1 MWRSSFVFIFVF
13 ALLAS
18 TPAAAHAPGISLS
31 AFGTATID
39 GALGPGEWDHA
50 ATQDFVVSLPDGGT
64 TPGRVYVMNDAT
76 QLYLAVRITGRVG
89 RSSAVF
95 EFDNDH
101 DGIREDGDNA
111 TVVNVT
117 EDGRPEG
124 AFDDFRQT
132 CFGFPQACGFLDTD
146 AGGTADVVGA
156 ATSNDTMSVFE
167 ESIPLDSADDAHDFS
182 LHAGDHLG
190 FTVFMQLLGPYPTF
204 AQTQYPACINC
215 ASGYGDIV
223 IAHSDITPPLI
234 SATVSP
240 APNGAGWNNTNASL
254 IWTVSDAESGIPS
267 PSCPPETLAAETTG
281 AVRTCTATNGVG
293 LTASQSVTVQIDK
306 SAPVLSYTGNAG
318 TYGVDETI
326 EITCR
331 ASDALSGIAT
341 STCPSFSG
349 AAYASGPGDHSLSA
363 AATDNAGN
371 TATLS
376 TSFRVVVSSDGL
388 CRLTHSLVSSDG
400 VATALCQ
407 QLAAAQAAA
416 SRGNTAEKEGALR
429 GFGNLLR
436 AQSDKTVQPSDA
448 ELLRSLT
455 TRL

>member
-1 MWRSSFVFIFVF
+1 MWRSSFVLVFVVT
-13 ALLAS
+13 LLAS
-18 TPAAAHAPGISLS
+18 TPAAAHAPGVSLS

-39 GALGPGEWDHA
+39 GILAPGEWDHA
-50 ATQDFVVSLPDGGT
+50 ATLDFVVSLPDGGT
-64 TPGRVYVMNDAT
+64 TPGRIYAMNDAT

-111 TVVNVT
+111 TVVNVS

-124 AFDDFRQT
+124 AFDDFRTT
-132 CFGFPQACGFLDTD
+132 CFGSPQACGPSDTD
-146 AGGTADVVGA
+146 AGGTIDVVGA
-156 ATSNDTMSVFE
+156 ATSNATVSVFE

-182 LHAGDHLG
+182 LHLGDHLG

-215 ASGYGDIV
+215 ASNYGDIV
-223 IAHSDITPPLI
+223 IAYADTTPPLI

-240 APNGAGWNNTNASL
+240 APNGAGWNNTNVSL
-254 IWTVSDAESGIPS
+254 VWTATDPESGISS
-267 PSCPPETLAAETTG
+267 PSCPSETLTAETAA
-281 AVRTCTATNGVG
+281 AVRTCSATNGVG
-293 LTASQSVTVQIDK
+293 LTASQSATVRIDK
-306 SAPVLSYTGNAG
+306 SAPVLTYAGNAG
-318 TYGVDETI
+318 TYGVDARI
-326 EITCR
+326 EITCSV
-331 ASDALSGIAT
+331 SDALSGVAT

-349 AAYASGPGDHSLSA
+349 AASAAGPGDHSLAA

-371 TATLS
+371 TSTLS

-388 CRLTHSLVSSDG
+388 CRLTQSLVTSEG

-407 QLAAAQAAA
+407 QLTAAQAAA
-416 SRGNTAEKEGALR
+416 SRGNTAAKEGALR
-429 GFGNLLR
+429 GYDNLLG
-436 AQSDKTVQPSDA
+436 AQSGKTIRSSDA
-448 ELLRSLT
+448 ELLRSLAT
-455 TRL
+455 HL